1 MDPELAA
8 VVFSTADCTVRS
20 IMAVAEAAAEY
31 ANEYDSDS
39 DWGSGS
45 DGDESSDTG
54 YDADSDD
61 DSAPASPCPQ
71 QRTLKRRISKEIERR
86 TKKCRLEREAIEE
99 ALCAAISQIG
109 ERLNEGFLAV
119 TASVEARKAHLVPIP
134 SEKILAANEKKL
146 ADAISLLAS
155 IRSKYGQTA

>member
-8 VVFSTADCTVRS
+8 VVFSTVDCTVRS
-20 IMAVAEAAAEY
+20 IMAVAAAAAEY
-31 ANEYDSDS
+31 ANDDDS

-45 DGDESSDTG
+45 DGEESSDTG

-61 DSAPASPCPQ
+61 ESAPASPCPQ
-71 QRTLKRRISKEIERR
+71 RPTLKRRISKEIERR
-86 TKKCRLEREAIEE
+86 TKRRRSQREAEEE
-99 ALCAAISQIG
+99 ALCAAITQIG
-109 ERLNEGFLAV
+109 ERLSEGFLAV
-119 TASVEARKAHLVPIP
+119 AASAEARYARLVPIP